1 MIPVRASHVSG
12 QARHGWSRPAG
23 VGIREI
29 SRLLFLSASLL
40 LGGSCNRT
48 APAGPELVR
57 TVDTAARAR
66 AVDLLVNPLFAKGAD
81 PWIIEHDGMY
91 HYCYSRDNAIRLK
104 SAPRLSGLPYAPER
118 TLWTPPPGTDYSRE
132 IWAPELHYLDGKW
145 YVYFAADDGDNQ
157 NHRMYALASATAAL
171 TPDFSFVGQV
181 TDATDRWAID
191 GTVIEI
197 SGQRY
202 FVWSGWEGEV
212 NEAQHLYIARMAG
225 PTAITSER
233 VRISSPEYAWEKRGA
248 CGGLPTINE
257 GPQVLK
263 HGVLGSGGH
272 LYLIYSAS
280 GSWSDDYCLGQLE
293 LIGTDPMRP
302 DSWRKHPRPVFK
314 GTESVIS
321 PGHCSFLWIGGRD
334 YIVYHHIRTKGGGW
348 TDRQVKVQPFYWSP
362 QGAPVFGVP
371 VQDSAVV
378 EVEYGSRY

>member
-1 MIPVRASHVSG
+1 MIPRRALHSLDH
-12 QARHGWSRPAG
+12 ARHRLARLAG
-23 VGIREI
+23 VFLRQSGC
-29 SRLLFLSASLL
+29 LLLLSACLL
-40 LGGSCNRT
+40 LGSGCNRH

-57 TVDTAARAR
+57 AIDTFARAP

-81 PWIIEHDGMY
+81 PWIIEHDGEY

-104 SAPRLSGLPYAPER
+104 SAPRLSGLPDAPER
-118 TLWTPPPGTDYSRE
+118 TLWTPPPGTRYSRE
-132 IWAPELHYLDGKW
+132 LWAPELHYLDGKW

-157 NHRMYALASATAAL
+157 NHRMYALASATAEL
-171 TPDFSFVGQV
+171 SSDFSFSGQV

-197 SGQRY
+197 NGQRY

-248 CGGLPTINE
+248 GDGLPTINE
-257 GPQVLK
+257 GPQVLR
-263 HGVLGSGGH
+263 HGVVASGGH

-280 GSWSDDYCLGQLE
+280 GSWSDDYCLGQLDFV
-293 LIGTDPMRP
+293 GTDPMRP
-302 DSWRKHPRPVFK
+302 ESWRKHPRPVFE

-334 YIVYHHIRTKGGGW
+334 YIVYHHIRSKGGGW
-348 TDRQVKVQPFYWSP
+348 TDRQVKVQPFYWTA

-378 EVEYGSRY
+378 EVEYRVR